1 VVQRIVSIAPS
12 NTEIL
17 QALGLLDRLVGV
29 DDWSDWP
36 PEVQSLPRLGPDLDI
51 DMDRLEALRPDLV
64 LASLSVPG
72 MEKNV
77 QRLTERSIPFILL
90 DPHSLSEIWADIR
103 SVGHA
108 AGVTDRAEV
117 VVADLQRRVEMVST
131 AARGRQSRSLYWEW
145 WPRPIYT
152 PGRRNWLTEIS
163 NLVGCQNLY
172 ADYDVDNV
180 RVDDPL
186 DVVRRAPDAV
196 LLAWTG
202 AKRPRTSLVY
212 KRPGW
217 QSLAALQ
224 SERVFIMEEGLF
236 NRPSPRLVEGLE
248 YLSATLARSFPS

>member
-1 VVQRIVSIAPS
+1 MVQRIVSIAPS

-17 QALGLLDRLVGV
+17 HALGLIDRLVGI

-36 PEVQSLPRLGPDLDI
+36 PEVASLPRLGPDLDI
-51 DMDRLEALRPDLV
+51 DMDRLEDLRPDLV

-77 QRLTERSIPFILL
+77 ERLKQRGLPYILL
-90 DPHSLSEIWADIR
+90 DPHNLPEIWADIR
-103 SVGHA
+103 AVGGA
-108 AGVTDRAEV
+108 AGVDRRAEA
-117 VVADLQRRVEMVST
+117 VVADLQARVESVAT
-131 AARGRQSRSLYWEW
+131 AVKGRQCRRLYWEW

-163 NLVGCQNLY
+163 RIVGCENIY
-172 ADYDVDNV
+172 ADHDVDNV

-186 DVVRRAPDAV
+186 DVVRRVPDAV

-202 AKRPRTSLVY
+202 AKKPRTSLVY

-217 QSLAALQ
+217 DSLAALQ
-224 SERVFIMEEGLF
+224 AERVFIMEEGLF
-236 NRPSPRLVEGLE
+236 NRPSPRLVDGLE
-248 YLSATLARSFPS
+248 HLWETLARSFPS